1 MFYLNCPLVAKV
13 PIGAPSYVLF
23 GTFGRNSLVYADIP
37 AAREEKL
44 KLLVMEVILLARV
57 SLI

>member
-1 MFYLNCPLVAKV
+1 M
-13 PIGAPSYVLF
+13 
-23 GTFGRNSLVYADIP
+23 YADIP